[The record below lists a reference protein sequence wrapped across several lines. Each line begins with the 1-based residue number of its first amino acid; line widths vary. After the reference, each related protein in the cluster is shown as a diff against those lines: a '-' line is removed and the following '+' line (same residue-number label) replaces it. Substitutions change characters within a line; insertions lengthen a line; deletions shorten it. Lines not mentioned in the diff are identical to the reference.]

1 MNRFLFSLTIM
12 LSVALSSQAQ
22 DKLIKRNGS
31 FINGKVTEVGVRE
44 IRYQTSSD
52 PNSAKFVIRK
62 GELDR
67 IEFGNGETFIID
79 ERAINRKKEPSK
91 HSSDLDYGRNIISV
105 SPFKALDS
113 GAGLGLS
120 YERLIG
126 ENQYVGLVLPVTFIF
141 REDYRYNGSGSS
153 SDYFT
158 NVYVSP
164 GLKIYPFGQRKVTYA
179 VGPNVM
185 LGFLKKNDSQYVP
198 SPNGGGYYYN
208 AKVNNFRLGLLINN
222 YLNFQITSRINLGLN
237 GGLGMR
243 YLDRTRTSSI
253 GIYGNGLDVTGEFAF
268 NFGFRF

>member
-1 MNRFLFSLTIM
+1 MNRFLLLLTIM
-12 LSVALSSQAQ
+12 FSAALSSQAQ
-22 DKLIKRNGS
+22 DKLIKTNGS
-31 FINGKVTEVGVRE
+31 FITGKVTEVGVRE

-79 ERAINRKKEPSK
+79 ERAINRKRTSVKRSL
-91 HSSDLDYGRNIISV
+91 DLDYGRNIISV

-126 ENQYVGLVLPVTFIF
+126 QNQYVGLVLPVALIF
-141 REDYRYNGSGSS
+141 RENYRYNGSRST

-179 VGPNVM
+179 IGPNVM
-185 LGFLKKNDSQYVP
+185 LGFLKKVNNQYVP
-198 SPNGGGYYYN
+198 YPNGGGYYSD
-208 AKVNNFRLGLLINN
+208 AEVNNFRLGLLINN

-243 YLDRTRTSSI
+243 YLDRTRTSFI
-253 GIYGNGLDVTGEFAF
+253 GIYENGLDVTGEFAF